1 MLPPD
6 MYRWDTIKQI
16 VKPPLLDPNVP
27 DAELGAW
34 IDKHTM
40 RVHQF
45 LDRLQRIERKGG
57 GGFVLNDAYGASL
70 GLCAFSWEGEE
81 GERGRGVSV
90 QDEGKGKETRGCMD
104 ASSGVDSRI
113 IPPPPC
119 SHAAPSQQPGNLR
132 EVSERSV

>member
-1 MLPPD
+1 MC
-6 MYRWDTIKQI
+6 RWDTIKQI

-45 LDRLQRIERKGG
+45 LDRLQQIERKG

-70 GLCAFSWEGEE
+70 GLCAYSSEGEE
-81 GERGRGVSV
+81 GEGG
-90 QDEGKGKETRGCMD
+90 GGGGGFC
-104 ASSGVDSRI
+104 AGW
-113 IPPPPC
+113 
-119 SHAAPSQQPGNLR
+119 G
-132 EVSERSV
+132 